1 MNILITGEKGDLGSL
16 FFKILKKKHQIF
28 LINDIHK
35 LRRIDL
41 FIHLG
46 ASGPKKDFNKIIN
59 SNIIKLNYLLKKLK
73 KIKINETVFFSST
86 SVYGDYKKTII
97 KEQDIGNNQSIYGVS
112 KLYGENF
119 LCNNLKST
127 ITSIRIPAVLTSNNF
142 NHYIGKLIKKLK
154 NNKTIIINSNNSKF
168 NFFVD
173 PENLLNFVLNKRKIK
188 KNYSVNICSNPE
200 LTLIEI
206 LKYLKLKIKS
216 NSKII
221 IKKKVVMGPVLSNK
235 MSKKIYGFKPY
246 SAKKTLNNWIKRLNY
261 A

>member
-1 MNILITGEKGDLGSL
+1 MNILITGEKGDLGGL
-16 FFKILKKKHQIF
+16 FFNILKKKHHIF
-28 LINDIHK
+28 LTKDINK

-46 ASGPKKDFNKIIN
+46 ASGPKKDFKKIIN
-59 SNIIKLNYLLKKLK
+59 SNIIKLNYLVKKLK
-73 KIKINETVFFSST
+73 KIKISETIFFSST
-86 SVYGDYKKTII
+86 SVYGDYKKTLI
-97 KEQDIGNNQSIYGVS
+97 KEQDIGNNQSIYGFS

-127 ITSIRIPAVLTSNNF
+127 VTSIRIPAVLTHKNF

-154 NNKTIIINSNNSKF
+154 NNKTIIINRNHNKF

-188 KNYSVNICSNPE
+188 KNYSINICSNPE
-200 LTLIEI
+200 LSLIEI

-221 IKKKVVMGPVLSNK
+221 IKKRIITGPVLSNK
-235 MSKKIYGFKPY
+235 LSKKIYGFKPY
-246 SAKKTLNNWIKRLNY
+246 STKKSLNNWIKRLNY
-261 A
+261 V

>member
-1 MNILITGEKGDLGSL
+1 M
-16 FFKILKKKHQIF
+16 
-28 LINDIHK
+28 
-35 LRRIDL
+35 
-41 FIHLG
+41 
-46 ASGPKKDFNKIIN
+46 
-59 SNIIKLNYLLKKLK
+59 
-73 KIKINETVFFSST
+73 
-86 SVYGDYKKTII
+86 
-97 KEQDIGNNQSIYGVS
+97 
-112 KLYGENF
+112 
-119 LCNNLKST
+119 CNNLKST

-246 SAKKTLNNWIKRLNY
+246 SAKNFK
-261 A
+261 